1 MSKILANQIANYG
14 DNSPIEVKEG
24 VNIPAGKP
32 LQVAGNAGTSGQVLS
47 TTGTQLQWVTPFD
60 GSYTTLTDKPTIPA
74 AQINSDWNA
83 TSGSVAAILNKPVV
97 PPQPSVS
104 VASPSASGNLEYNQ
118 LNGLFTFTPPDLS
131 GFASNTNEAQWN
143 LAYSWGDHGTAGYAT
158 TSALNIAVANAG
170 NWDTAYNW
178 GDHAQ
183 AGYLTAEADTLDSVC
198 ERGKTGLSGGGQAVL
213 TDVRIVGTDGIKAS
227 YFGSGALGGAGQG
240 DLQMRHNDQT
250 HDSSISHGNTLGDLT
265 ISSVTSLNLS
275 AASGAGNVNISGNLL
290 VSGTTDLD
298 IEDLNNVDVSGGLSD
313 QQVLKWNATNSAW
326 EPAND
331 LVGGATGVALSDLS
345 VSTASAGTA
354 GLSYNDTNGVFT
366 FTPPDLSAYLT
377 SETDPV
383 FSAHVSSGILQT
395 NINNWNAAYAWGDH
409 STAGYITTFGSIS
422 NHNDVVLTNL
432 ASNQLLQYNGSDWVN
447 WTPNYLTTESDTL
460 DTVTARG
467 NTAPRDITL
476 NGSGARRLDIQ
487 NNNAYAISLNAS
499 AGINTNDGVGLF
511 IGNYGTNAWRAQ
523 IDGSNG
529 NITTGG
535 SLTAGGLTY
544 PTTNGSSGDVLTSD
558 GAGNITWAAP
568 TGGSGGGANVTI
580 SDTAPGSASAGD
592 LWWESDK
599 GRLKIYYNDTDSLQW
614 VDASP
619 PLQAPNSP
627 LYVGMVQLWN
637 FGAGITWHAGGGA
650 SDGLT
655 ATIQAADGGGGF
667 QNAYVRLSFPTS
679 FVSAEDY
686 AVQITVTDPSTDGH
700 IYAPSIRKH
709 LNRIDFYV
717 YNLTSSAVA
726 TDWYASIAVYPL

>member
-97 PPQPSVS
+97 PPQPSVT
-104 VASPSASGNLEYNQ
+104 VATPSASGNLEYNQ

-198 ERGKTGLSGGGQAVL
+198 ERGKSLASGQYICL
-213 TDVRIVGTDGIKAS
+213 TDVRMVGTDGIKAS
-227 YFGSGALGGAGQG
+227 FFGSGALGGSSQG
-240 DLQMRHNDQT
+240 DLTMRHNDQT
-250 HDSSISHGNTLGDLT
+250 HDSSIAHGNTLGDLT
-265 ISSVTSLNLS
+265 ISSVTTINLS
-275 AASGAGNVNISGNLL
+275 ANSGNGNVSIAGNLL

-313 QQVLKWNATNSAW
+313 QQVLKWNAANSAW

-354 GLSYNDTNGVFT
+354 GLSYNNTNGVFT

-395 NINNWNAAYAWGDH
+395 NINNWNAAYGWGDH

-447 WTPNYLTTESDTL
+447 WTPNYLTAESDTL

-476 NGSGARRLDIQ
+476 DGSGARRLDIQ

-568 TGGSGGGANVTI
+568 TGGGGGANVTI
-580 SDTAPGSASAGD
+580 SDTAPGSAQAGD

-627 LYVGMVQLWN
+627 VIVGEVDLQNVGTEANWYGTS
-637 FGAGITWHAGGGA
+637 GATVTVKNGEGGA
-650 SDGLT
+650 NFTGRYYSLNYPTAFASDDIYIVQ
-655 ATIQAADGGGGF
+655 ATVVDPGTRGTSVVASVSKHAARLDFQFRDVINDTIPNQATLC
-667 QNAYVRLSFPTS
+667 VC
-679 FVSAEDY
+679 
-686 AVQITVTDPSTDGH
+686 
-700 IYAPSIRKH
+700 IYMI
-709 LNRIDFYV
+709 
-717 YNLTSSAVA
+717 
-726 TDWYASIAVYPL
+726 

>member
-97 PPQPSVS
+97 PPQPSVT
-104 VASPSASGNLEYNQ
+104 VATPSASGNLEYNQ

-143 LAYSWGDHGTAGYAT
+143 LAYSWGDHGAAGYAT
-158 TSALNIAVANAG
+158 TSALNIAVANAS
-170 NWDTAYNW
+170 NWDTAYGW

-183 AGYLTAEADTLDSVC
+183 AGYLTSYTETDPVFSASDAAAVTAAKISNWDTAYGWGDHSTA
-198 ERGKTGLSGGGQAVL
+198 GYLS
-213 TDVRIVGTDGIKAS
+213 T
-227 YFGSGALGGAGQG
+227 
-240 DLQMRHNDQT
+240 
-250 HDSSISHGNTLGDLT
+250 SS
-265 ISSVTSLNLS
+265 
-275 AASGAGNVNISGNLL
+275 
-290 VSGTTDLD
+290 D
-298 IEDLNNVDVSGGLSD
+298 IEDLANVDIGGGLSD
-313 QQVLKWNATNSAW
+313 QQVLKWDAGTSSW
-326 EPAND
+326 KPAND
-331 LVGGATGVALSDLS
+331 LVGGATGVALTDLS

-354 GLSYNDTNGVFT
+354 ALSYNNTNGVFT

-432 ASNQLLQYNGSDWVN
+432 ASNQLLQYNGSNWVN
-447 WTPNYLTTESDTL
+447 WTPNYLTAESDTL

-476 NGSGARRLDIQ
+476 NGSGARRLDI
-487 NNNAYAISLNAS
+487 NNNNVYAISLNAS

-580 SDTAPGSASAGD
+580 SDTAPGSAQPGD

-599 GRLKIYYNDTDSLQW
+599 GRLKIYYNDTDSTQW

-619 PLQAPNSP
+619 PLADATSIGGSGTVSMKASIIPDANATYDIGSAEYKIRD
-627 LYVGMVQLWN
+627 LYLDTGSIHTEGGKNLSFYDGN
-637 FGAGITWHAGGGA
+637 LTWGGDDVIMLQDLKDMMA
-650 SDGLT
+650 T
-655 ATIQAADGGGGF
+655 ATSFEDF
-667 QNAYVRLSFPTS
+667 KNAIMSL
-679 FVSAEDY
+679 
-686 AVQITVTDPSTDGH
+686 
-700 IYAPSIRKH
+700 
-709 LNRIDFYV
+709 
-717 YNLTSSAVA
+717 
-726 TDWYASIAVYPL
+726 